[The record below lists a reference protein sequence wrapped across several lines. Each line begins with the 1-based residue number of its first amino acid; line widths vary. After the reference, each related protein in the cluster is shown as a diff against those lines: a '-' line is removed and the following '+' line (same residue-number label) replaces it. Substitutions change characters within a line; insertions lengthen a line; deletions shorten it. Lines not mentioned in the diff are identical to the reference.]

1 MMMTDVFKVVLVGEI
16 GLWALAW
23 SMSIMGLAK
32 DSDAG
37 KVMGLSIGLA
47 VATAVAWKVVSQ

>member
-1 MMMTDVFKVVLVGEI
+1 MMNDVFKVVLVGEI